1 MDRFCTV
8 CGRKMKQG
16 YVVGDGLEYFCG
28 DNCLKQIYSADE
40 YKKMYINDQAY
51 WTEWEEE

>member
-28 DNCLKQIYSADE
+28 DNCLRQIYSADE